1 MKKCPNCGSE
11 EFLVTAHVTQDW
23 LVDKHGEFMQVENEC
38 VEVTHQPKDDDIWQ
52 CADCGYNAEGE
63 KFETNYK
70 EKIKSLVQAF
80 YDTTKEFATS
90 RNYKFSYQ
98 WIVAN
103 FDLNIGDKKTQDD
116 VWEMSY
122 SNEFCDLIQTLD
134 FDNDEKKVTVMIWEK
149 GKGGFKMRK
158 YTLKDW
164 EAFCKNA
171 LVCPPFEDEES
182 WQKWIDEHKIQIIAN
197 GCEIEL
203 DYDADAIN
211 EIEFGLREIHN
222 AILGDG
228 TPTTGN
234 TVGSEYRDATWK
246 DILRFAVLDGWYEDS
261 HCLEAEIHKCIT
273 RFPKSRFMEIMKKLE
288 NQTSINDELE
298 VNFFKLDTK
307 DLWKIFDEEERRQA
321 FKEILCS
328 KVEISEL
335 MDSAGK
341 HYDQV
346 VIMDYSII
354 PSGDLVG
361 WHYGVDFDKN
371 SEENQDYIE
380 DYIERMTR

>member
-11 EFLVTAHVTQDW
+11 EFFVTAHVTQDW

-52 CADCGYNAEGE
+52 CADCGYDAAGE
-63 KFETNYK
+63 KFEVNHK
-70 EKIKSLVQAF
+70 EKVRDLLQEF
-80 YDTTKEFATS
+80 YDMTKELATS
-90 RNYKFSYQ
+90 RHYTLSYW
-98 WIVAN
+98 WIESN
-103 FDLNIGDKKTQDD
+103 FGLNLNDKKIQDD
-116 VWEMSY
+116 VWEMSC

-134 FDNDEKKVTVMIWEK
+134 FDDDKKKVTVMIWEK
-149 GKGGFKMRK
+149 GRGVSNMKK

-164 EAFCKNA
+164 EMFCKEA
-171 LVCPPFEDEES
+171 LICPPFEDEEM

-197 GCEIEL
+197 GCEMEL
-203 DYDADAIN
+203 DYDADAVN
-211 EIEFGLREIHN
+211 EIEFSLREIYN
-222 AILGDG
+222 AIHGDG
-228 TPTTGN
+228 TATTGN
-234 TVGSEYRDATWK
+234 TVGSEYRNATWK

-261 HCLEAEIHKCIT
+261 HCLEAEIQKCIC
-273 RFPKSRFMEIMKKLE
+273 RFKRDDFKRVMRKIE

-307 DLWKIFDEEERRQA
+307 DLWKIFDEEERKQA

-335 MDSAGK
+335 MSKDGK
-341 HYDQV
+341 HYDQT

-361 WHYGVDFDKN
+361 WHYGVNFDKN
-371 SEENQDYIE
+371 SKNNQEYIQ
-380 DYIERMTR
+380 DYIERMVK